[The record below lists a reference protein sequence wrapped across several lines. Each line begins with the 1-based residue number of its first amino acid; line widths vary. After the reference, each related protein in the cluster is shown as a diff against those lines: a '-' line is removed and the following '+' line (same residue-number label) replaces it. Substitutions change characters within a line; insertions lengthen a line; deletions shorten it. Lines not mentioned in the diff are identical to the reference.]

1 MVVFSTALPHSIH
14 PLANVCR
21 NGGSTFFSLYNL
33 VIALLPNPRVIS
45 QSFAFCFKC
54 QNKQLLSNF
63 TQKQLILFSNW
74 IFCLHSS
81 QHCMFFAVDVVDP
94 RKTRNQ
100 TKYNRIE
107 WEKSR
112 TRKSYSVYLLKDF
125 VTSCNVFGPYSY
137 SMCIVIKTLLF
148 ICLPRFF
155 LTQKSQTFMYIVW
168 NINQVCTLH
177 VHVIRNVVQCSS
189 QHAHFVH
196 SHVCTL
202 IFRY

>member
-1 MVVFSTALPHSIH
+1 MFCLDDWLCDGSFLDCVTTFHTSLGQCLSQWWLNVF
-14 PLANVCR
+14 
-21 NGGSTFFSLYNL
+21 FLYNL

-81 QHCMFFAVDVVDP
+81 QHCMFFAVDVVDL

-148 ICLPRFF
+148 ICLLRFF
-155 LTQKSQTFMYIVW
+155 FNAKKSDIHVYCMKHKSSMHIT
-168 NINQVCTLH
+168 CT
-177 VHVIRNVVQCSS
+177 RNP
-189 QHAHFVH
+189 
-196 SHVCTL
+196 
-202 IFRY
+202 